1 MTYRLKEQES
11 IPIGI
16 KRIATEQV
24 AKAID
29 ELSNT
34 DNFGVDEAVHQA
46 RKRLKKTRAVVRL
59 VRDRLGKKAYQ
70 QENARFR
77 NLGRKLAYLRDAKV
91 QIKTL
96 DNLINQYSGTV
107 DPETFTDLRRELR
120 VDYCREYQRILDEGV
135 IVSVE
140 NKLKDTKN
148 KIDDWKIDSNGW
160 LSLDRSL
167 KRVYKRGYQGLHTAI
182 SEPTAENL
190 HDWRKRIKYLR
201 YQLCILRP
209 VWAEMIKAWVDST
222 HDLSDLLGEEH
233 DLAVL
238 QECVWSQP
246 ERFDRDDVLETLT
259 SLCDRRRQEL
269 QSAAIL
275 LGKRLYVEK
284 PKHFV
289 HRLGN
294 YWQIWQS
301 EIQQTT

>member
-34 DNFGVDEAVHQA
+34 DDFGVDEAVHQA

-120 VDYCREYQRILDEGV
+120 VDYRREYQRILDEGV

-148 KIDDWKIDSNGW
+148 KIDD
-160 LSLDRSL
+160 
-167 KRVYKRGYQGLHTAI
+167 
-182 SEPTAENL
+182 
-190 HDWRKRIKYLR
+190 
-201 YQLCILRP
+201 
-209 VWAEMIKAWVDST
+209 
-222 HDLSDLLGEEH
+222 
-233 DLAVL
+233 
-238 QECVWSQP
+238 
-246 ERFDRDDVLETLT
+246 
-259 SLCDRRRQEL
+259 
-269 QSAAIL
+269 
-275 LGKRLYVEK
+275 
-284 PKHFV
+284 
-289 HRLGN
+289 
-294 YWQIWQS
+294 
-301 EIQQTT
+301 